1 MLLEQGGDPEAKDKG
16 GWTPLIYAAYGGN
29 LECVKA
35 ILETGAS
42 KKTKDKHK
50 HTAYDWAMCVG
61 RAARRPPA
69 PTAERAQVHP
79 QEAQVEEA
87 RRVRGLPRGVQA
99 QARDQKADRL
109 SSSFLFCVV

>member
-1 MLLEQGGDPEAKDKG
+1 MTAVMLACLSGDADLLEMLLEQGGDPEAKDKG

-50 HTAYDWAMCVG
+50 HTAYDWAMYIRKNLKSFKHGQCEAYLEEFKPQLVL
-61 RAARRPPA
+61 RR
-69 PTAERAQVHP
+69 
-79 QEAQVEEA
+79 
-87 RRVRGLPRGVQA
+87 RG
-99 QARDQKADRL
+99 
-109 SSSFLFCVV
+109 